1 MVLQHVVFVEV
12 VGGSYKGCFGTVL
25 QEKGTSSVLLELSPI
40 KQYVT
45 IRRHNV
51 IPYYDVMDVIPLPLP
66 SFKKQEDQEKESD
79 ADNDVDHEVQRRF
92 EALTKQVAKLNV
104 QVNML
109 TKSNNL

>member
-1 MVLQHVVFVEV
+1 MVLQHGVFVEV
-12 VGGSYKGCFGTVL
+12 VGGSYKGRFGTVL
-25 QEKGTSSVLLELSPI
+25 QEKGTFSVLLELSPT

-79 ADNDVDHEVQRRF
+79 ADDDIDNKVQRQI
-92 EALTKQVAKLNV
+92 EALTRQVAQLNV

-109 TKSNNL
+109 TKNKNL